1 MADADDE
8 DAPSALALLPRAI
21 VLLAFAPLPVDL
33 RARCA
38 CVCRGWHA
46 ALLERALWTR
56 LDVSRTSG
64 VTGAVTDAFLRGAA
78 ARAGGALQTLDVS
91 GSNALSL
98 EALLE
103 VATANA
109 ATLRQL
115 RVCHG
120 CNMYEEHFLPFRHAM
135 ELLRAAPQLRVFD
148 IDVGCDGVAH
158 ARDTLRI
165 RRKKGLLAPLRIRG
179 LCFNTHRADEAALL
193 ALAADV
199 ASHAWLRT
207 LCVSG
212 PLRTPAALDAVVDAA
227 LTRRLA
233 AVHFVDCGLVPA
245 SAPALARLLG
255 GSSLEEL
262 LVLGN
267 RYAAALLDAPAAAL
281 LASALRANMTLKR
294 LHLESVDLW
303 HDVAAASTLLGE
315 LTAHPSV
322 RTLCL
327 AHNSSSA
334 TEVADRVA
342 AGAALGALLAA
353 DAPALTELDV
363 EQCNLGDAGVA
374 PLLEALPRNTH
385 IRTLKWRG
393 GNDEA
398 AVLFVA
404 AMARAQAHAAAVEAH
419 AAAAAAA
426 AAADAAVAALGPD
439 SDED

>member
-1 MADADDE
+1 MADASDDE

-33 RARCA
+33 RCA

-46 ALLERALWTR
+46 ALSERSFWTR

-115 RVCHG
+115 RVCHS
-120 CNMYEEHFLPFRHAM
+120 CNMYEEHFLPFRHAK

-148 IDVGCDGVAH
+148 VDVGCDGVAH
-158 ARDTLRI
+158 ARQTLCI

-233 AVHFVDCGLVPA
+233 AVHFVDCDLVPA

-267 RYAAALLDAPAAAL
+267 RYAAALLDAPALPRCWRARCAQTRR
-281 LASALRANMTLKR
+281 SRGCTLRASTCGTTLQQQAR
-294 LHLESVDLW
+294 CWARSRRTRACARCASPTT
-303 HDVAAASTLLGE
+303 AAARRKKQS
-315 LTAHPSV
+315 AWP
-322 RTLCL
+322 L
-327 AHNSSSA
+327 AP
-334 TEVADRVA
+334 R
-342 AGAALGALLAA
+342 LARCS
-353 DAPALTELDV
+353 PPT
-363 EQCNLGDAGVA
+363 
-374 PLLEALPRNTH
+374 R
-385 IRTLKWRG
+385 RR
-393 GNDEA
+393 
-398 AVLFVA
+398 
-404 AMARAQAHAAAVEAH
+404 
-419 AAAAAAA
+419 
-426 AAADAAVAALGPD
+426 
-439 SDED
+439 